1 MLLNAP
7 APILIAPMGGV
18 VQLKPFPNVRFQR
31 SPCLLQQWSLKKTPI
46 ALVLHVAN
54 AIRPPPAS
62 LAIVTSSVEAGRF
75 EIQDI
80 LIFFNFNQ

>member
-7 APILIAPMGGV
+7 VPILIAPMGGV
-18 VQLKPFPNVRFQR
+18 VQLKPFLNVRFQR
-31 SPCLLQQWSLKKTPI
+31 SPCLLQQWSLKKQTPI

-62 LAIVTSSVEAGRF
+62 LAIVTSLVEAGRF

-80 LIFFNFNQ
+80 LIFFKL